1 MKAVKSFVAALAV
14 AAVIT
19 PAQADDRA
27 VFGAVIAGVITYHV
41 LKQHDEPRVVYQQP
55 VYQQPQVIIVQ
66 PCASLTA
73 ICVRPTLRLVRVP
86 FMCRNAGIKRLT
98 VWYFGCII
106 NT

>member
-1 MKAVKSFVAALAV
+1 MKAVKSLVAALAV

-41 LKQHDEPRVVYQQP
+41 LKHNDEPRVVYQQP

-66 PCASLTA
+66 P
-73 ICVRPTLRLVRVP
+73 LRQPVCYLRQAYSAPGQGAVYVQE
-86 FMCRNAGIKRLT
+86 CR
-98 VWYFGCII
+98 Y
-106 NT
+106 

>member
-66 PCASLTA
+66 P
-73 ICVRPTLRLVRVP
+73 LRQPHCYLRQAYSAPGQGAVYVQE
-86 FMCRNAGIKRLT
+86 CR
-98 VWYFGCII
+98 Y
-106 NT
+106 

>member
-55 VYQQPQVIIVQ
+55 VYQQSQVIIVQ
-66 PCASLTA
+66 P
-73 ICVRPTLRLVRVP
+73 LRQPVCYLRQAYSAPGQGAVYVQE
-86 FMCRNAGIKRLT
+86 CR
-98 VWYFGCII
+98 Y
-106 NT
+106 

>member
-1 MKAVKSFVAALAV
+1 MKAVKSLVAALAV

-41 LKQHDEPRVVYQQP
+41 LKQHDEPRVIYQQP

-66 PCASLTA
+66 P
-73 ICVRPTLRLVRVP
+73 LRQPHCYLRQAYSAPGQGAVYVQE
-86 FMCRNAGIKRLT
+86 CR
-98 VWYFGCII
+98 Y
-106 NT
+106 

>member
-1 MKAVKSFVAALAV
+1 MKAVKSFVAALAI

-66 PCASLTA
+66 P
-73 ICVRPTLRLVRVP
+73 LRQPVCYLRQAYSAPGQGAVYVQE
-86 FMCRNAGIKRLT
+86 CR
-98 VWYFGCII
+98 Y
-106 NT
+106 

>member
-1 MKAVKSFVAALAV
+1 MKAVKSLVAALAV

-41 LKQHDEPRVVYQQP
+41 LKHNDEPRVVHQQP

-66 PCASLTA
+66 P
-73 ICVRPTLRLVRVP
+73 LRQPVCYLRQAYSAPGQGAVYVQE
-86 FMCRNAGIKRLT
+86 CR
-98 VWYFGCII
+98 Y
-106 NT
+106 

>member
-1 MKAVKSFVAALAV
+1 MKAVKSLVAALAG

-27 VFGAVIAGVITYHV
+27 VFGAVVAGVITYHV

-66 PCASLTA
+66 P
-73 ICVRPTLRLVRVP
+73 LRQPVCYLRQAYSAPGQGAVYVQE
-86 FMCRNAGIKRLT
+86 CR
-98 VWYFGCII
+98 Y
-106 NT
+106 

>member
-1 MKAVKSFVAALAV
+1 MKAVKSFVATLAI

-66 PCASLTA
+66 P
-73 ICVRPTLRLVRVP
+73 LRQPVCYLRQAYSAPGQGAVYVQE
-86 FMCRNAGIKRLT
+86 CR
-98 VWYFGCII
+98 Y
-106 NT
+106 

>member
-41 LKQHDEPRVVYQQP
+41 LKHNDEPRVVYQQP

-66 PCASLTA
+66 P
-73 ICVRPTLRLVRVP
+73 LRQPHCYLRQAYSAPGQGAVYVQE
-86 FMCRNAGIKRLT
+86 CR
-98 VWYFGCII
+98 Y
-106 NT
+106 

>member
-1 MKAVKSFVAALAV
+1 MKAVKSFVAALAI

-66 PCASLTA
+66 P
-73 ICVRPTLRLVRVP
+73 VRQPVCYLRQAYSAPGQGAVYVQE
-86 FMCRNAGIKRLT
+86 CR
-98 VWYFGCII
+98 Y
-106 NT
+106 

>member
-1 MKAVKSFVAALAV
+1 MKAVKSLVAALAV

-66 PCASLTA
+66 P
-73 ICVRPTLRLVRVP
+73 LRQPVCYLRQAYSAPGQGAVYVQE
-86 FMCRNAGIKRLT
+86 CR
-98 VWYFGCII
+98 Y
-106 NT
+106 

>member
-41 LKQHDEPRVVYQQP
+41 LKQHDEPRVIYQQP

-66 PCASLTA
+66 P
-73 ICVRPTLRLVRVP
+73 VRQPHCYLRQAYSAPGQGAVYVQE
-86 FMCRNAGIKRLT
+86 CR
-98 VWYFGCII
+98 Y
-106 NT
+106 